1 MKPERLIISGWGPFK
16 CREEIDFTQFDGRGL
31 FLVTGATGAG
41 KTTIFDAITY
51 ALYGNLSGERR
62 EKNSVRSD
70 FAEPDTPTFVELL
83 MQHGG
88 REYRVKRNPEY
99 CRPSKRA
106 KNGMTKEKENAI
118 LWLPD
123 GSATEGVR
131 EVNEKLRALLSL
143 DYGQFKQL
151 TMIAQ
156 GEFSR
161 MLLAS
166 PREKTTI
173 FRSIFGTEIYERFA
187 QQLKARAQALY
198 GEVQEQKNK
207 LEEDVRLLL
216 ANEAERE
223 ALSALRELTDTPYW
237 NYGKIGE
244 ELADLSAQAAAKEAA
259 LQTECSAL
267 QEKKDRLTEEVTR
280 RKLVNEQLE
289 RLAAAKQTL
298 SELAEREEEYDG
310 MRARLLRGQAAERLK
325 GAVQR
330 KELAGVYLE
339 KNRKQEQSVRKM
351 LAQQEQEQAALAFFA
366 LRGQEIQAYM
376 TLVRRRAELEA
387 QVAAEEKQRELA
399 AADWEQAKQHF
410 LKAEQEKNEK
420 QAAYEHAD
428 QKYRYAVVGVAAR
441 MLKPG
446 KPCPV
451 CGSEVHPDPA
461 KEEPGLPS
469 ETELAAL
476 RGAWE
481 QAAHRETEAQALAA
495 EKRALAEAAEKRAA
509 ESRENGQVLKMQVQC
524 AGEALAE
531 AAEGLLSP
539 AFFEKTQEEQLSFL
553 QDKERRLE
561 QLSALLDAGREQL
574 DRLKKEQLSCEQEWE
589 ESRTALEEGLLRE
602 GFFTEAACREA
613 VLTEE
618 DRSGLEQQL
627 AYFTERKNAA
637 EGVRAHLESILS
649 VREKYDLSQLAGE
662 QELLRVELA
671 ARQQAW
677 KRAHAFSDAAERT
690 KQLFGKK
697 QAGIAEAEEAYGYVR
712 DLDNLA
718 SGNNARRLVFEQY
731 VLSDCFDRILTAAN
745 LRLYRMSGSRYEMF
759 RVEEAGDGRV
769 KDSLEI
775 EVKDYYTGKTRS
787 VKTLS
792 GGECFKAALSLALGM
807 SDVIQAENGG
817 IQVDALFI
825 DEGFGALDQES
836 LDQACEVLTGLVKSD
851 RMIGIISHVAEL
863 RERIDSQLIIE
874 KTNSGS
880 SVKIRV

>member
-1 MKPERLIISGWGPFK
+1 MKPEKLIISGWGPFK
-16 CREEIDFTQFDGRGL
+16 GCEEIDFTQFDGRGL

-51 ALYGNLSGERR
+51 ALYGNLSGELR

-83 MQHGG
+83 MQHGD
-88 REYRVKRNPEY
+88 REYKVKRNPEY

-106 KNGMTKEKENAI
+106 KNGMTKERENAL

-123 GSATEGVR
+123 GSVTEGVR
-131 EVNEKLRALLSL
+131 EVNEKLRTLLAL

-161 MLLAS
+161 MLLAA
-166 PREKTTI
+166 PKEKTAI
-173 FRSIFGTEIYERFA
+173 FRSIFGTELYERFA
-187 QQLKARAQALY
+187 QQLRARAQALY
-198 GEVQEQKNK
+198 GEVQERKSK

-216 ANEAERE
+216 ANEAEGE
-223 ALSALRELTDTPYW
+223 ALTALRELTDTPYW
-237 NYGKIGE
+237 NYGRIGE
-244 ELADLSAQAAAKEAA
+244 ALADIGVKAAAREAA
-259 LQTECSAL
+259 LQAECRAL
-267 QEKKDRLTEEVTR
+267 QEKQDKLTGEVAR
-280 RKLVNEQLE
+280 RKLVNEQLDQLE
-289 RLAAAKQTL
+289 AARQTL
-298 SELAEREEEYDG
+298 ARLAERQEEYDG

-330 KELAGVYLE
+330 KQLAAQYLQ
-339 KNRKQEQSVRKM
+339 KNRKQEQSVRKT
-351 LAQQEQEQAALAFFA
+351 LERQEQEQEALAFFA
-366 LRGQEIQAYM
+366 QHRQEIQEYM
-376 TLVRRRAELEA
+376 ALVRQCAAQEA
-387 QVAAEEKQRELA
+387 QALAEEESRKLA
-399 AADWEQAKQHF
+399 AAEWEQEKQHF
-410 LKAEQEKNEK
+410 LAAEQEKNEK
-420 QAAYEHAD
+420 QAAYEQAD

-451 CGSEVHPDPA
+451 CGSVAHPDPA

-476 RGAWE
+476 RRAWE
-481 QAAHRETEAQALAA
+481 QAAGREREVQALAA

-509 ESRENGQVLKMQVQC
+509 ESGESLQLLQREAKRAGRVLTE
-524 AGEALAE
+524 AGN
-531 AAEGLLSP
+531 GLLP
-539 AFFEKTQEEQLSFL
+539 EAFFERTQEHQISFF
-553 QDKERRLE
+553 QEKERRQE
-561 QLSALLDAGREQL
+561 QLAALLEACREQL
-574 DRLKKEQLSCEQEWE
+574 AGLEKEKLSCEQEWE

-602 GFFTEAACREA
+602 GFSTEDSCEEA
-613 VLTEE
+613 VLTEK

-627 AYFTERKNAA
+627 ARYAEQKNAA
-637 EGVRAHLESILS
+637 EGVRLHLEGMLS

-662 QELLRVELA
+662 QELLRAELA
-671 ARQQAW
+671 ARQQDW

-690 KQLFGKK
+690 GQLFGKK
-697 QAGIAEAEEAYGYVR
+697 RAGIAEAEEVYGYVR

-718 SGNNARRLVFEQY
+718 SGNNPRRLVFEQY
-731 VLSDCFDRILTAAN
+731 VLSGCFDRILAAAN
-745 LRLYRMSGSRYEMF
+745 LRLYRMSGSRYELF

-836 LDQACEVLTGLVKSD
+836 LDQACEALTGLVESD